1 MEEKIS
7 LRLDK
12 NVARYLKAIAQEED
26 TKVSSLLRKA
36 LVSFVNAYRE
46 DSGYLLDDEVFQ

>member
-12 NVARYLKAIAQEED
+12 NVARYLKAIANEED
-26 TKVSSLLRKA
+26 TKVSNLLRKA

-46 DSGYLLDDEVFQ
+46 ESGYLLDDDVFQ

>member
-26 TKVSSLLRKA
+26 TKMSSLLRKA

-46 DSGYLLDDEVFQ
+46 ESGYLLDDDVFQ